1 MTCYADKNSL
11 GYTIMWRRRED
22 KSRALCILGLEF
34 IVLAVEDRCASIE
47 FASLSPRSET
57 HGKFL
62 VERMA

>member
-1 MTCYADKNSL
+1 
-11 GYTIMWRRRED
+11 MWRRRED
-22 KSRALCILGLEF
+22 KSRILCILWLVF
-34 IVLAVEDRCASIE
+34 IVLAVEDRYVSIN